1 MFPTQSSE
9 AGGRSHVTEVR
20 PDQDTFEDGVGLS
33 VKPIGHGMGLLV
45 VEDQILRVGLTRKVK
60 IP

>member
-20 PDQDTFEDGVGLS
+20 PDQDMFEDEVGLS
-33 VKPIGHGMGLLV
+33 VKPIGHGF
-45 VEDQILRVGLTRKVK
+45 VGGGRTKY
-60 IP
+60 